1 MTSAEYNAFDEMR
14 QLARKTAALVRAAEN
29 VLASP
34 INVSDDESRVRRDH
48 LAELLGAALEAADA
62 TVGAGA
68 LLELVAHTTTVAAEE
83 A

>member
-34 INVSDDESRVRRDH
+34 INVSDDESRVRRDD
-48 LAELLGAALEAADA
+48 LADLLDAALEAANA
-62 TVGAGA
+62 TVEAGA
-68 LLELVAHTTTVAAEE
+68 QLELAAHTTTVAAEE

>member
-34 INVSDDESRVRRDH
+34 ISVSDDESRARRDD
-48 LAELLGAALEAADA
+48 LADLLDAALEAANA
-62 TVGAGA
+62 TVEAGA
-68 LLELVAHTTTVAAEE
+68 RLELTAHTTTVAAEE